1 MFEQAS
7 RQKLRFQSS
16 IGQLSVEDL
25 WDLPLTSK
33 SKVSLDG
40 LAVQI
45 NRQLKDEQQESFVTP
60 VTSGSD
66 LQVKLDILKHIIRV
80 KMDENQARLQENE
93 RAEKRRKIAD
103 IIARKE
109 DQSLEGLSIEE
120 LRAMHSNV

>member
-93 RAEKRRKIAD
+93 RAEKKRKIAD

-109 DQSLEGLSIEE
+109 DQSLESLSIEE
-120 LRAMHSNV
+120 LRTMHSNV